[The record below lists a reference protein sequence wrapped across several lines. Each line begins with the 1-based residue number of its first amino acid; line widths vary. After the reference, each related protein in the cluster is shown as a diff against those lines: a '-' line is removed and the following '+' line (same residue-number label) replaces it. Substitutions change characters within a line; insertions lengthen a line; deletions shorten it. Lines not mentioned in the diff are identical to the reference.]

1 MCRGPTM
8 SGAGFTGSSTGT
20 IFQPSRTRGGN
31 TASAAGP
38 RRSITSMGATSLLR
52 TASRSFPQRRT
63 VRTTCRQTA
72 STSVATARTLA
83 GSLLLPIQGRFD
95 TQRDL
100 LVRHL
105 RPEMTEHDARLLGRH
120 VAVD

>member
-8 SGAGFTGSSTGT
+8 WGAGFTGSSTGT
-20 IFQPSRTRGGN
+20 IFQPSRTCGGN

-63 VRTTCRQTA
+63 VRSEEHTSELQSHHDLVCR
-72 STSVATARTLA
+72 
-83 GSLLLPIQGRFD
+83 LLLEKKKKKKQKQEEII
-95 TQRDL
+95 
-100 LVRHL
+100 
-105 RPEMTEHDARLLGRH
+105 
-120 VAVD
+120 